1 MKELII
7 FAAGIVMGAWLMDEY
22 HDEIYESM
30 NISKGD
36 NGEKSDTTHEQSAD

>member
-22 HDEIYESM
+22 QDDSLSEDETNS
-30 NISKGD
+30 
-36 NGEKSDTTHEQSAD
+36 EKDLETT